1 MNTFDWKKC
10 VVYTRV
16 SSKTQIQQGN
26 GLQSQEA
33 LCREWAKNHN
43 VEIVAYFSDWGISG
57 KFDSREGLDNMIDF
71 LIAQNH
77 FFINIDFVL
86 ADDLDRISRDVWG
99 WINIKNKIEKEW
111 KAWIQ
116 TVKQTISNSAEW
128 IFNQNIIMAVK
139 QY

>member
-33 LCREWAKNHN
+33 LCKEWAKNHN

-99 WINIKNKIEKEW
+99 WINIKK
-111 KAWIQ
+111 
-116 TVKQTISNSAEW
+116 
-128 IFNQNIIMAVK
+128 
-139 QY
+139 